1 MGNCCDKNKKNNSET
16 KQSQFI
22 ENSSKVDKSGI
33 KLNIIDKINV
43 TNNQNQYSYNN
54 YIIPQIKK
62 QKIEMHIIKDSKSNE
77 NSVDSN
83 NLNNGLNL
91 EKINNNVQKYGKKK
105 KQEEEE
111 EEEKKDN
118 INIIIKKRNNKDNE
132 NKLKKKINSSTNKL
146 ENRKS
151 KIELEDLKTTKKE
164 ILVKTLTHS
173 KQFDSSLL
181 PMEKKKTIRGGKKK
195 RKKGKTKKIRNN
207 KYK

>member
-54 YIIPQIKK
+54 FIQTNKK
-62 QKIEMHIIKDSKSNE
+62 FEMQIIKDSKSNE
-77 NSVDSN
+77 NSVNSN

-91 EKINNNVQKYGKKK
+91 MKINNNFQKYG

-111 EEEKKDN
+111 EEKNN

-181 PMEKKKTIRGGKKK
+181 PMEKK
-195 RKKGKTKKIRNN
+195 NN
-207 KYK
+207 

>member
-22 ENSSKVDKSGI
+22 DNSKQSRI
-33 KLNIIDKINV
+33 ELNIINKINV
-43 TNNQNQYSYNN
+43 TNNQNQYSFNN
-54 YIIPQIKK
+54 FIQTNKK
-62 QKIEMHIIKDSKSNE
+62 FEMQIIKDSKSNE
-77 NSVDSN
+77 NSVNSN

-91 EKINNNVQKYGKKK
+91 MKINNNFQKYG

-111 EEEKKDN
+111 EEKNN

-146 ENRKS
+146 ENRES
-151 KIELEDLKTTKKE
+151 KIKLEDLKTTKNE
-164 ILVKTLTHS
+164 ILVKKLTHS

-181 PMEKKKTIRGGKKK
+181 PMEKKTKLGEEKKK
-195 RKKGKTKKIRNN
+195 RK
-207 KYK
+207 

>member
-1 MGNCCDKNKKNNSET
+1 MRNCCDKNKKNNSET

-54 YIIPQIKK
+54 FIIPQTKK
-62 QKIEMHIIKDSKSNE
+62 QIIEMHIIKDSKSIE

-91 EKINNNVQKYGKKK
+91 EKINHHVQKYGKKK

-111 EEEKKDN
+111 EEKDN
-118 INIIIKKRNNKDNE
+118 INIIIKKGIIRIMKINW
-132 NKLKKKINSSTNKL
+132 KKK
-146 ENRKS
+146 
-151 KIELEDLKTTKKE
+151 
-164 ILVKTLTHS
+164 
-173 KQFDSSLL
+173 
-181 PMEKKKTIRGGKKK
+181 
-195 RKKGKTKKIRNN
+195 
-207 KYK
+207 

>member
-1 MGNCCDKNKKNNSET
+1 MIKKKDNSET
-16 KQSQFI
+16 KQSQFL
-22 ENSSKVDKSGI
+22 ENSSKVDKSRI
-33 KLNIIDKINV
+33 ELNIIDKINV

-54 YIIPQIKK
+54 FIKSQAK
-62 QKIEMHIIKDSKSNE
+62 NKTIEMQIIKDSKSNE

-91 EKINNNVQKYGKKK
+91 VQINNNVQKYGKKK

-146 ENRKS
+146 ENRKF
-151 KIELEDLKTTKKE
+151 K
-164 ILVKTLTHS
+164 
-173 KQFDSSLL
+173 
-181 PMEKKKTIRGGKKK
+181 
-195 RKKGKTKKIRNN
+195 N
-207 KYK
+207 

>member
-1 MGNCCDKNKKNNSET
+1 MGNCCDKKKKNNSET
-16 KQSQFI
+16 KQSQFL
-22 ENSSKVDKSGI
+22 ENSSKVDKSRI
-33 KLNIIDKINV
+33 ELNIIDKINV

-54 YIIPQIKK
+54 FIISQTKK
-62 QKIEMHIIKDSKSNE
+62 KTIEMQIIKDSKSNE

-91 EKINNNVQKYGKKK
+91 VKINNNVQKYGKKK

-146 ENRKS
+146 ENRES
-151 KIELEDLKTTKKE
+151 KIELEDLNPTKNE
-164 ILVKTLTHS
+164 ILVKKLTHN
-173 KQFDSSLL
+173 KQFDSSRL
-181 PMEKKKTIRGGKKK
+181 PMEKKKKLGEEKK
-195 RKKGKTKKIRNN
+195 KKIR
-207 KYK
+207 KK

>member
-22 ENSSKVDKSGI
+22 DNSKVDQSRI
-33 KLNIIDKINV
+33 ELNIINKINV

-54 YIIPQIKK
+54 FIQTNKK
-62 QKIEMHIIKDSKSNE
+62 FEMQIIKDSKSNE
-77 NSVDSN
+77 NSVNSN

-91 EKINNNVQKYGKKK
+91 MKINNNFQKYG

-111 EEEKKDN
+111 EEKNN

-146 ENRKS
+146 ENREP
-151 KIELEDLKTTKKE
+151 KIELEDLKTTKNE
-164 ILVKTLTHS
+164 ILVKKLTHS

-181 PMEKKKTIRGGKKK
+181 PMEKKTKLGEEKKK
-195 RKKGKTKKIRNN
+195 RK
-207 KYK
+207 

>member
-111 EEEKKDN
+111 EEEKDN

-132 NKLKKKINSSTNKL
+132 NKLKKKINSSINKL

-181 PMEKKKTIRGGKKK
+181 PMEKK
-195 RKKGKTKKIRNN
+195 NN
-207 KYK
+207 